1 MTEPNTFQGHP
12 YQQSSDPFLPMEV
25 QESDCW
31 PVDDRSVS
39 TTKDQLADGLHP
51 VIAIGGMTEADG
63 RPLNVTGVVITIQVT
78 TAGTPTDRVVVNT
91 ADGTIVHQYVS
102 NILTYSGGA
111 PNTFEQ
117 TPVVGYPVYV
127 DDSDDLSEGVTL
139 SMSPFNTAGLPNP
152 LAGHLWYCQDEIA
165 DGQAGGERAT
175 STFDTALPN
184 EATEQSYCIRL
195 SSGMHHEAA
204 A

>member
-1 MTEPNTFQGHP
+1 MTEPDTFQGRT
-12 YQQSSDPFLPMEV
+12 YQQSSEPMTVMDV

-39 TTKDQLADGLHP
+39 GTKDQLADGLHP

-63 RPLNVTGVVITIQVT
+63 RPLNVTGVVLTVQVT
-78 TAGTPTDRVVVNT
+78 TAGTATDRVEVNT
-91 ADGTIVHQYVS
+91 ADGAIVRQYVS

-111 PNTFEQ
+111 PNTFET
-117 TPVVGYPVYV
+117 TPVMGYPVYV

-139 SMSPFNTAGLPNP
+139 SMSPFNTADLPNP

-165 DGQAGGERAT
+165 DGQAGGSRST
-175 STFDTALPN
+175 STFDVALPN
-184 EATEQSYCIRL
+184 EATEQEYCIRL

-204 A
+204 